1 MSVMVSLRIPAW
13 AVSRLAHISLR
24 GLESEGREA
33 ERERSSEAKEHMERE
48 KIVTEGGREG
58 RENIFLKRARWEKN
72 SAEKGPES
80 CRSRGDKGGE
90 C

>member
-1 MSVMVSLRIPAW
+1 MSVVVSLRIPAG

-48 KIVTEGGREG
+48 KIATEGGREG
-58 RENIFLKRARWEKN
+58 KEKKN

>member
-48 KIVTEGGREG
+48 NIVTEGGREG
-58 RENIFLKRARWEKN
+58 KEKLKRARWEKN